1 MQIVTSFGKRLSK
14 CTSISGRQVAMNWTM
29 CRTFVC
35 VAAKRSTFGVT
46 AKRSTV
52 RWALAAVLALTLGS
66 AANWA
71 QGQKTG
77 GNNCNVPPEEARKH
91 GCYGGAGSGHGHA
104 HRSRHS
110 SGRASGSANVRT
122 ADQHE
127 HAQHPH

>member
-1 MQIVTSFGKRLSK
+1 
-14 CTSISGRQVAMNWTM
+14 MNRTK

-35 VAAKRSTFGVT
+35 VTAKRSTSRVAAKRSTLWVT

-52 RWALAAVLALTLGS
+52 RWALAAGLALTVGS

-77 GNNCNVPPEEARKH
+77 GNNCDVPPEEARKH

-104 HRSRHS
+104 HHS
-110 SGRASGSANVRT
+110 HHSGGRASGAANLHT

-127 HAQHPH
+127 PAQHPH